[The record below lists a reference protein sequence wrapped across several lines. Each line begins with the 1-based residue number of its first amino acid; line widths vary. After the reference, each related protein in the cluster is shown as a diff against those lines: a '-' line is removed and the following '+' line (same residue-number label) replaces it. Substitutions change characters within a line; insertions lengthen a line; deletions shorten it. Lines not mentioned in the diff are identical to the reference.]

1 MSELLKAVAKYR
13 QHTEEHT
20 SPNNDFIC
28 PMCNEHDYVPSEI
41 ILQANYGSSYDG
53 EYMII
58 KLCGE
63 CFDKIWKQAT
73 NRGGVMPID

>member
-28 PMCNEHDYVPSEI
+28 PLCHEHDYVPSEI
-41 ILQANYGSSYDG
+41 ILQANYGSSYDK
-53 EYMII
+53 ERVVIQ
-58 KLCGE
+58 L
-63 CFDKIWKQAT
+63 
-73 NRGGVMPID
+73 

>member
-1 MSELLKAVAKYR
+1 MSELLKAVEKYSQR
-13 QHTEEHT
+13 TEEYT

-28 PMCNEHDYVPSEI
+28 PLCHEPDYVPSEI
-41 ILQANYGSSYDG
+41 IMQANYGSSYDG

-63 CFDKIWKQAT
+63 CFDKFWEQAT
-73 NRGGVMPID
+73 AKGV